1 MCLGRTES
9 RSSLASSAAA
19 SHRTLII
26 FATCS
31 RGARPQGERRIRS
44 MSAHGGRPP
53 VSTRSKPRANSGST
67 RERFRLERQFGQSI
81 QTVGRQYLSDRI
93 RLASAYRRALKRQ
106 SGIFAER
113 RHCAA
118 PPSHRRRRLGTPRTL
133 PVEVIGQPMSLV
145 VLARISRRCSV
156 EEPVTVRPSP
166 RAPERVLRGRRAAAR
181 SVPAWVVTSGPT
193 GSDPTSSAP
202 LPPAATIVGGPLDGT
217 SGYSRNNNS
226 RLRVGKRKR
235 TIRQRASCTQS
246 NESSRSSV
254 YYSPHPNLRHARACR
269 LARCCC
275 RTSGRKI
282 VIPETRPYTQL
293 ERCHQ
298 IRCYCADGLRN
309 GGDSGRAENSLT

>member
-1 MCLGRTES
+1 
-9 RSSLASSAAA
+9 
-19 SHRTLII
+19 
-26 FATCS
+26 
-31 RGARPQGERRIRS
+31 
-44 MSAHGGRPP
+44 
-53 VSTRSKPRANSGST
+53 
-67 RERFRLERQFGQSI
+67 
-81 QTVGRQYLSDRI
+81 
-93 RLASAYRRALKRQ
+93 
-106 SGIFAER
+106 
-113 RHCAA
+113 
-118 PPSHRRRRLGTPRTL
+118 
-133 PVEVIGQPMSLV
+133 MSLV
-145 VLARISRRCSV
+145 VSARISRRCSV

-202 LPPAATIVGGPLDGT
+202 LPPAATSVGGPLDGT

-269 LARCCC
+269 PARCC
-275 RTSGRKI
+275 RRILVVNKARLWQAKI

-293 ERCHQ
+293 GRCHQ

-309 GGDSGRAENSLT
+309 GGDSGRAENSLHERDKIIDKLSMPKFHTGRDGQSGSDGCRQDHCGRLLQAGRADAAGGKA